1 LDLQSLVAAPG
12 AVRLSTSE
20 LRPAG
25 PGIGPAWF
33 GGPRFGDSWGST
45 LIGTI
50 NNGLNLAGLDI
61 SQKQIMRGFI
71 AVELARKK

>member
-1 LDLQSLVAAPG
+1 M
-12 AVRLSTSE
+12 RLSISE

-25 PGIGPAWF
+25 PGIGPACF
-33 GGPRFGDSWGST
+33 GGRRFGDSWGSA

-61 SQKQIMRGFI
+61 SQKQIIRGLV